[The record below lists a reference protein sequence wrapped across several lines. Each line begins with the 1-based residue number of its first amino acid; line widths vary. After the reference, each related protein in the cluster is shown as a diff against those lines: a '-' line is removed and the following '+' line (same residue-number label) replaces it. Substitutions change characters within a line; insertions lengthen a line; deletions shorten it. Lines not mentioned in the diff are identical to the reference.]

1 MTHRLVKLSHPAAV
15 YGYEGMGARAQSPG
29 NRGIWGDY
37 KFDINNGADECDYWV
52 VFEST
57 AGNESAA
64 VPAGRTILV
73 LNEPEYVRSYSPE
86 YLRQFDWIVSWRTD
100 LPASNVIRSHCMD
113 GWWLKRTYDM
123 LKSDRI
129 EKTGLMSVVASDKSS
144 IPEHRK
150 RFAFINRMIGH
161 FKDRLAVF
169 GSVNGEF
176 CSDKYSALAPY
187 KYSIAIEAV
196 PFPGYWT
203 EKIADCYLCET
214 MPLYYGAPNI
224 GDYFDRDSFIAIDLD
239 DYKASVRAIEEAIET
254 DAYERHRD
262 KVLQAKQKVLDELQ
276 TFPNLT
282 RVLDRLPQSS
292 GRERKE
298 LRPAVKTFL
307 KPEGGWERELLL

>member
-1 MTHRLVKLSHPAAV
+1 MAHRVVKLSHPPAV

-29 NRGIWGDY
+29 NLGVWGDY
-37 KFDINNGADECDYWV
+37 KFEINNGVDECDSWV

-57 AGNESAA
+57 GGNESAV
-64 VPAGRTILV
+64 VPAGRTILI

-123 LKSDRI
+123 LKSDRV

-161 FKDRLAVF
+161 FKDRLTVF
-169 GSVNGEF
+169 GSINGNY
-176 CSDKYSALAPY
+176 CSDKFAALAPY
-187 KYSIAIEAV
+187 KYAIAIEAA
-196 PFPGYWT
+196 PFPDYWT
-203 EKIADCYLCET
+203 EKIADCYLSES

-224 GDYFDRDSFIAIDLD
+224 GDYFDHDSFIAIDLD
-239 DYKASVRAIEEAIET
+239 DYKASIRAIEGAIET
-254 DAYERHRD
+254 DAYERNRE

-276 TFPNLT
+276 TFPQLA

-292 GRERKE
+292 ERKRRE

>member
-1 MTHRLVKLSHPAAV
+1 MAHRLVKLSHPSAV

-57 AGNESAA
+57 ARNESAA

-86 YLRQFDWIVSWRTD
+86 YLRQFDWIVTWRTD

-123 LKSDRI
+123 LKNDRV
-129 EKTGLMSVVASDKSS
+129 EKTGLMSVVSSDKAS

-161 FKDRLAVF
+161 FKDRLTVL
-169 GSVNGEF
+169 GSINGNY
-176 CSDKYSALAPY
+176 CSDKFKALAPFQY
-187 KYSIAIEAV
+187 AIAIEAA
-196 PFPGYWT
+196 PFPDYWT

-214 MPLYYGAPNI
+214 MPFYYGAPNI

-239 DYKASVRAIEEAIET
+239 DYQASVRAIEEAIET
-254 DAYERHRD
+254 GAYERHRD
-262 KVLQAKQKVLDELQ
+262 KVLQAKQKILDELQ

-292 GRERKE
+292 GRKRKE

>member
-1 MTHRLVKLSHPAAV
+1 
-15 YGYEGMGARAQSPG
+15 MGARAQSPG

-57 AGNESAA
+57 ARNESAA

-86 YLRQFDWIVSWRTD
+86 YLRQFDWIVTWRTD

-123 LKSDRI
+123 LKDDRV
-129 EKTGLMSVVASDKSS
+129 EKTGLMSVVSSDKAS

-161 FKDRLAVF
+161 FKDRLTVF
-169 GSVNGEF
+169 GSINGNY
-176 CSDKYSALAPY
+176 CSDKFKALAPY
-187 KYSIAIEAV
+187 KYAIAIEAA
-196 PFPGYWT
+196 PFPDYWT

-214 MPLYYGAPNI
+214 MPFYYGAPNI

-239 DYKASVRAIEEAIET
+239 DYQASVRAIEEAIET
-254 DAYERHRD
+254 GAYERHRD
-262 KVLQAKQKVLDELQ
+262 KVLHAKQKILDELQ

-292 GRERKE
+292 GRKRKE